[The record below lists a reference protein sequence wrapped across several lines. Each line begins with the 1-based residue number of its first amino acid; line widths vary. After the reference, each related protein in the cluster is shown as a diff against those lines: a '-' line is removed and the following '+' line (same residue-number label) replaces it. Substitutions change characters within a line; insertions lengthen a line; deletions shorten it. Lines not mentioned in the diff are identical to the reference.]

1 MLSDTDTRALG
12 DALRSEYAA
21 IFGYGVV
28 SAYISGARNSSI
40 AEVWSAHRSRRNRI
54 IHLIESSGEKTPLP
68 ELAYTSQDKV
78 WDNLT
83 AIQLAARIEDDCSV
97 AWSRALQQCTTP
109 ECRKLAMQA
118 LLHTAEWTTRWRMA
132 AGTSPA
138 IDPLPGLRRPDDKRV
153 KEVDPGAAPS
163 PTTPTS
169 PSTSSTETADSTL
182 STPATN
188 DNMSRL
194 YYNDQ
199 YSSTVPYPTDATS
212 SSYSET
218 SEPTTGDYNATS
230 R

>member
-28 SAYISGARNSSI
+28 SAYISGSRNSSI

-54 IHLIESSGEKTPLP
+54 IHLIESSGEKAPLP
-68 ELAYTSQDKV
+68 ELAYTFQDKV

-138 IDPLPGLRRPDDKRV
+138 IDPLPGLRRPDDKHV
-153 KEVDPGAAPS
+153 KEVDPGDAPS

-169 PSTSSTETADSTL
+169 LSTSSTETADSTL
-182 STPATN
+182 STTATN

>member
-28 SAYISGARNSSI
+28 SAYISGSRNSSI

-138 IDPLPGLRRPDDKRV
+138 IDPLPGLRRPDDKHV
-153 KEVDPGAAPS
+153 KEVDPGDAPS

-169 PSTSSTETADSTL
+169 LSTSSTETADITL

>member
-28 SAYISGARNSSI
+28 SAYISGSRNSSI
-40 AEVWSAHRSRRNRI
+40 AEVWSAHRSRRGRI

-138 IDPLPGLRRPDDKRV
+138 IDPLPGLRRPDDKHV
-153 KEVDPGAAPS
+153 KEVDPGDAPS

-169 PSTSSTETADSTL
+169 LSTSSTETADSTL